1 MTLVHDLLG
10 SNLGYNI
17 VKPTITY
24 TLSEGRGCQ
33 PRQRRWGSPLHSQKG
48 EVANLA
54 SGGGDLFYTLRRA
67 RLQTSPAAVGISY
80 TLSEGRGCQPR
91 QRRWGSLLHSQKGEV
106 ANLASGGGDLFYTL
120 RRARLPTSPA
130 AVGISF
136 TLSEGR
142 GFKPRQR
149 RWGSPLHRQ
158 IANSPVYT

>member
-1 MTLVHDLLG
+1 MRVVGGNSDSRLLMDLVVIRRSLLQKKCQLIFLIHYSKAHNYLYTLRKARLQTSPAAVG
-10 SNLGYNI
+10 ISF
-17 VKPTITY
+17 
-24 TLSEGRGCQ
+24 TLSEGRGCK

-80 TLSEGRGCQPR
+80 TLSEGRGC
-91 QRRWGSLLHSQKGEV
+91 
-106 ANLASGGGDLFYTL
+106 
-120 RRARLPTSPA
+120 
-130 AVGISF
+130 
-136 TLSEGR
+136 
-142 GFKPRQR
+142 KPRQR